1 MFFHVVSLSNSS
13 LEPRLRRNSMV
24 TGECCS
30 VNRKLESTISGSLF
44 FSGTRLVFVDLLSV
58 VPWCRGCKCGRGGRP
73 VVHAR
78 VRLSSFCEVILVSL
92 RFCLCIDDVV

>member
-1 MFFHVVSLSNSS
+1 M
-13 LEPRLRRNSMV
+13 RRISRV
-24 TGECCS
+24 TGECRS

-73 VVHAR
+73 VVRAR